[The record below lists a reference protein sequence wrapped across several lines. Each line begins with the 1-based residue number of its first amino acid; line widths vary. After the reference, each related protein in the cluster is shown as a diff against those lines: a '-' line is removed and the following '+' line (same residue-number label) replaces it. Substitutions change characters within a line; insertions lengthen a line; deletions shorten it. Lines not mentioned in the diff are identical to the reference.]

1 MMASGSLAGFPVM
14 DVQAVLHDGSF
25 HDVDSSVMAF
35 QIAARAAFR
44 CVRGWAEDRRGFGY

>member
-1 MMASGSLAGFPVM
+1 MASGSLAGFPVM

-44 CVRGWAEDRRGFGY
+44 CVCGWAEESGAVG